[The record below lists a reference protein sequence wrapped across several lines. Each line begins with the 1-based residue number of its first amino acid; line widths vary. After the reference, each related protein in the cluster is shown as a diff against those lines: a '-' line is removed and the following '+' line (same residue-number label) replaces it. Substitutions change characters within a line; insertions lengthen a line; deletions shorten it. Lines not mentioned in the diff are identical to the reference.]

1 MSITYNFMEDLKMT
15 EFEYIDIFG
24 DNLIDIMREQ
34 DITQRELA
42 KKAKLPQSTISRL
55 LNKKLMPS
63 VKVAINLAYAL
74 GLSMDELIDLGDTI
88 E

>member
-1 MSITYNFMEDLKMT
+1 MSITCDFMEDLKMT

>member
-1 MSITYNFMEDLKMT
+1 MT

-42 KKAKLPQSTISRL
+42 KKAKVPQSSISKL
-55 LNKKLMPS
+55 INKKSMPS